1 MFGNDNDKLA
11 NETNGF
17 NNGFAL
23 VPIDFDKYTGKI
35 IIDKE
40 RLKNWTDLLQE
51 HGYKFAK

>member
-11 NETNGF
+11 NAANGF

-35 IIDKE
+35 IIDTG
-40 RLKNWTDLLQE
+40 RLTAWTDLLQQR
-51 HGYKFAK
+51 GYQFAK